1 VGLSGENNESGGA
14 GHHKRKRADTKIAK
28 LAKKPAKAAEE
39 TLWDEVAAL
48 KRERI
53 LAEAAKL
60 IAERGYHG
68 TTIDAIA
75 EKFGATKPFVYY
87 HFESKADLLAEICQR
102 GTVRAL
108 EAAGRA
114 MSAKGSPRERLEQF
128 VTDFTSI
135 ALQNHACVAVYF
147 REEINL
153 PKVHADRINKM
164 RKEID
169 RKLTK
174 LLEEGVRAGE
184 FKVDDPQICCLVIA
198 GMISYAFAW
207 YRDEGRLSTDKI
219 ASQMRQLVRNM
230 VT

>member
-1 VGLSGENNESGGA
+1 M
-14 GHHKRKRADTKIAK
+14 
-28 LAKKPAKAAEE
+28 AKARKKAASAGDG

-53 LAEAAKL
+53 VAETAKL

-87 HFESKADLLAEICQR
+87 HFESKSDLLVEICQR

-108 EAAGRA
+108 QAADRA
-114 MSAKGSPRERLEQF
+114 ISAKGTPQERLDQF
-128 VTDFTSI
+128 VRDFTSV
-135 ALQNHACVAVYF
+135 ALENHAYVAVYF

-153 PKVHADRINKM
+153 PKAHADRIHKM

-169 RKLTK
+169 RKLTN
-174 LLEEGVRAGE
+174 LLEEGVKAGE

-198 GMISYAFAW
+198 GMVSYAFAW
-207 YRDEGRLSTDKI
+207 YREGGRLTPEEI
-219 ASQMRQLVRNM
+219 AAQMRQLVLNM

>member
-1 VGLSGENNESGGA
+1 MVKA
-14 GHHKRKRADTKIAK
+14 GRRSDKDGDGS
-28 LAKKPAKAAEE
+28 
-39 TLWDEVAAL
+39 LWDEVATL

-53 LAEAAKL
+53 LDEAAKL

-75 EKFGATKPFVYY
+75 EKFGATKPFIYY
-87 HFESKADLLAEICQR
+87 HFKSKGDLLVEICQR

-108 EAAGRA
+108 QAADRA
-114 MSAKGSPRERLEQF
+114 ISTDGGPWERLDQF

-135 ALQNHACVAVYF
+135 ALESHEYVAVYF

-153 PKVHADRINKM
+153 PPLHAERINKM

-169 RKLTK
+169 RKLTR
-174 LLEEGVRAGE
+174 LLEEGIRAGK
-184 FKVDDPQICCLVIA
+184 FKVEDPQMCCLVIA
-198 GMISYAFAW
+198 GMVSYAFAW
-207 YRDEGRLSTDKI
+207 YREGGRLSTDQI
-219 ASQMRQLVRNM
+219 AAQMRRLVRNM

>member
-1 VGLSGENNESGGA
+1 M
-14 GHHKRKRADTKIAK
+14 KD
-28 LAKKPAKAAEE
+28 AEG
-39 TLWDEVAAL
+39 TLWDEVATL

-53 LAEAAKL
+53 LSEAATL

-87 HFESKADLLAEICQR
+87 HFESKGDLLAEICQR

-114 MSAKGSPRERLEQF
+114 ISTNGNPTERLDQF
-128 VTDFTSI
+128 VTDFTTI
-135 ALQNHACVAVYF
+135 ALENHSCVAVYF

-153 PKVHADRINKM
+153 PKAHADRINKM

-174 LLEEGVRAGE
+174 LLNEGVETGE
-184 FKVDDPQICCLVIA
+184 FRVDDPQMCCLVIA

-207 YRDEGRLSTDKI
+207 YRDEGRLSVDEI
-219 ASQMRQLVRNM
+219 ASQMRKLVRNM

>member
-1 VGLSGENNESGGA
+1 MVKAGKRSTRSG
-14 GHHKRKRADTKIAK
+14 DD
-28 LAKKPAKAAEE
+28 
-39 TLWDEVAAL
+39 TLWDEVATL

-87 HFESKADLLAEICQR
+87 HFESKADLLVEICQR

-108 EAAGRA
+108 EAADRA
-114 MSAKGSPRERLEQF
+114 ISTNGSPWERLDQF

-135 ALQNHACVAVYF
+135 ALENHDYVAVYF

-153 PKVHADRINKM
+153 PPVHAERINNM

-169 RKLTK
+169 RKLTR
-174 LLEEGVRAGE
+174 LLEEGVQAGD
-184 FKVDDPQICCLVIA
+184 FKVEDSQICCLVIA
-198 GMISYAFAW
+198 GMVSYAFAW
-207 YRDEGRLSTDKI
+207 YREGGRLSTVQI
-219 ASQMRQLVRNM
+219 AAQMRQLIRNM

>member
-1 VGLSGENNESGGA
+1 MVKA
-14 GHHKRKRADTKIAK
+14 GKRSTRAGDD
-28 LAKKPAKAAEE
+28 
-39 TLWDEVAAL
+39 TLWDEAATL

-87 HFESKADLLAEICQR
+87 HFESKADLLVEICQR

-108 EAAGRA
+108 QAADRA
-114 MSAKGSPRERLEQF
+114 ISTNGSPWERLDQF

-135 ALQNHACVAVYF
+135 ALENHDYVAVYF

-153 PKVHADRINKM
+153 PPVHVDRINKM

-169 RKLTK
+169 RKLTR
-174 LLEEGVRAGE
+174 LLEEGVEAGE
-184 FKVDDPQICCLVIA
+184 FKVEDSQICCLVIA
-198 GMISYAFAW
+198 GMVSYAFAW
-207 YRDEGRLSTDKI
+207 YREGGRLSTIQI
-219 ASQMRQLVRNM
+219 AAQMRHLVRNM

>member
-1 VGLSGENNESGGA
+1 MVKA
-14 GHHKRKRADTKIAK
+14 GKRSTRAGDD
-28 LAKKPAKAAEE
+28 
-39 TLWDEVAAL
+39 TLWDEVATL

-87 HFESKADLLAEICQR
+87 HFESKADLLVEICQR

-108 EAAGRA
+108 QAADRA
-114 MSAKGSPRERLEQF
+114 ISTNGSPWERLDQF

-135 ALQNHACVAVYF
+135 ALENHDYVAVYF

-153 PKVHADRINKM
+153 PPVHVDRINKM

-169 RKLTK
+169 RKLTR
-174 LLEEGVRAGE
+174 LLEEGVEAGE
-184 FKVDDPQICCLVIA
+184 FKVEDSQICCLVIA
-198 GMISYAFAW
+198 GMVSYAFAW
-207 YRDEGRLSTDKI
+207 YREGGRLSTIQI
-219 ASQMRQLVRNM
+219 AAQMRHLVRNM

>member
-1 VGLSGENNESGGA
+1 MMARSV
-14 GHHKRKRADTKIAK
+14 KRSNKD
-28 LAKKPAKAAEE
+28 EDE
-39 TLWDEVAAL
+39 TLWDEVTTL

-114 MSAKGSPRERLEQF
+114 ISAKGNPQERLDQF

-135 ALQNHACVAVYF
+135 ALENHDCVAVYF

-153 PKVHADRINKM
+153 PKIHADRINKM

-174 LLEEGVRAGE
+174 LLEEGIAAGK
-184 FKVDDPQICCLVIA
+184 FQVDDPQICCLVIA

-207 YRDEGRLSTDKI
+207 YRDEGRLNTDQI
-219 ASQMRQLVRNM
+219 TFQMRQLVRNM

>member
-1 VGLSGENNESGGA
+1 MVKA
-14 GHHKRKRADTKIAK
+14 GKRSTRAGDD
-28 LAKKPAKAAEE
+28 
-39 TLWDEVAAL
+39 TLWDEVATL

-87 HFESKADLLAEICQR
+87 HFESKADLLVEICQR

-108 EAAGRA
+108 QAADRA
-114 MSAKGSPRERLEQF
+114 ISTNGSPWERLDQF

-135 ALQNHACVAVYF
+135 ALENHDYVAVYF

-153 PKVHADRINKM
+153 PPVHADRINKM

-169 RKLTK
+169 RKLTR
-174 LLEEGVRAGE
+174 LLEEGVEAGE
-184 FKVDDPQICCLVIA
+184 FKVEDSQICCLVIA
-198 GMISYAFAW
+198 GMVSYAFAW
-207 YRDEGRLSTDKI
+207 YREGGRLSTIQI
-219 ASQMRQLVRNM
+219 AAQMRHLVRNM

>member
-1 VGLSGENNESGGA
+1 MVKA
-14 GHHKRKRADTKIAK
+14 GKRSTRAGDD
-28 LAKKPAKAAEE
+28 

-87 HFESKADLLAEICQR
+87 HFESKADLLVEICQR

-108 EAAGRA
+108 QAADRA
-114 MSAKGSPRERLEQF
+114 ISTNGSPWERLDQF

-135 ALQNHACVAVYF
+135 ALENHDYVAVYF

-153 PKVHADRINKM
+153 PPDHADRINKM

-169 RKLTK
+169 RKLTR
-174 LLEEGVRAGE
+174 LLEEGVKAGE
-184 FKVDDPQICCLVIA
+184 FKVEDSQICCLVIA
-198 GMISYAFAW
+198 GMVSYAFAW
-207 YRDEGRLSTDKI
+207 YREGGRLSTIQI
-219 ASQMRQLVRNM
+219 AAQMRQLVRNM

>member
-1 VGLSGENNESGGA
+1 M
-14 GHHKRKRADTKIAK
+14 AK
-28 LAKKPAKAAEE
+28 LAKKSAKIADE
-39 TLWDEVAAL
+39 TLWDEVTAL

-53 LAEAAKL
+53 LTEAAKL

-75 EKFGATKPFVYY
+75 ERFGATKPFVYY
-87 HFESKADLLAEICQR
+87 HFESKGDLLAEICQR

-114 MSAKGSPRERLEQF
+114 ISTKGSPGERLDQF

-135 ALQNHACVAVYF
+135 ALENHDCVAVYF

-153 PKVHADRINKM
+153 PKIHADRINKM

-174 LLEEGVRAGE
+174 LLKEGVKTGE
-184 FKVDDPQICCLVIA
+184 FRVEDPQICCLVIA

-207 YRDEGRLSTDKI
+207 YRDEGRLSTGQI
-219 ASQMRQLVRNM
+219 TSQMRQLVRNM